1 MKYGSTIAKDGER
14 VVHNFPAE
22 GRRHDE
28 DGFRYWTENVA
39 DAEADET
46 AVPRVRCYC
55 DWTAKVPERRRA
67 LRKGV
72 SSGFYSGPTGS
83 GLTGDQDPGGL

>member
-1 MKYGSTIAKDGER
+1 MGQRLGARWASVRQSPVSAST
-14 VVHNFPAE
+14 
-22 GRRHDE
+22 
-28 DGFRYWTENVA
+28 
-39 DAEADET
+39 
-46 AVPRVRCYC
+46 C